1 MYGILYHIPI
11 GIFAVKIHRIQFLL
25 FTGPCPIIQICI
37 DSSYQSFSKLC
48 DHQCNGSIFSL
59 LPYHFKNLRYCYNR
73 HLQLSLTKA
82 FHLQGEKNSFRK
94 LTLLSFEPH
103 FSYKN
108 IYLYR
113 MEVSIGEALKQFL
126 KKSKLK
132 SGIQALQIEEA
143 WEKIMGKTI
152 ANYTD
157 KIEII
162 NTTLFISTSVAP
174 LKNELI
180 YQKAK
185 IIERVNEALGE
196 RVIKEVVIK

>member
-1 MYGILYHIPI
+1 
-11 GIFAVKIHRIQFLL
+11 
-25 FTGPCPIIQICI
+25 
-37 DSSYQSFSKLC
+37 
-48 DHQCNGSIFSL
+48 
-59 LPYHFKNLRYCYNR
+59 
-73 HLQLSLTKA
+73 
-82 FHLQGEKNSFRK
+82 
-94 LTLLSFEPH
+94 
-103 FSYKN
+103 
-108 IYLYR
+108 
-113 MEVSIGEALKQFL
+113 MEVSIGDALKEFI

-132 SGIQALQIEEA
+132 NGVQALQVKDA

-162 NTTLFISTSVAP
+162 NSTLFIYTNVAP

-196 RVIKEVVIK
+196 KVIKEVVIK